1 MMRQE
6 NVTVCLVTTGLIVVC
21 WIATVLLEN
30 NQDGEMR
37 AVATIREP
45 TRLAGQ

>member
-1 MMRQE
+1 MMRQA
-6 NVTVCLVTTGLIVVC
+6 NATACSVTTGLIVVC
-21 WIATVLLEN
+21 WIATVLAN

-45 TRLAGQ
+45 TRLADQ